1 MTVTVGQTTP
11 SVTFPVG
18 TEITLTEDV
27 ATANPAATG
36 ITWGDPKFSS
46 EDSRVTIG
54 GDSRTATFTVADQTT
69 LPVLLTNNATRTTG
83 EPPAPPAPDPGNP
96 DPTDPADPV
105 DPGESDP
112 VDPSESA
119 KAPRTVPTPM
129 RPGLPRT
136 GHEG

>member
-11 SVTFPVG
+11 SVTFPAG

-96 DPTDPADPV
+96 DPTDPADP
-105 DPGESDP
+105 GESDP
-112 VDPSESA
+112 VDPSESV
-119 KAPRTVPTPM
+119 KAPKTVPTPM